1 MLNIHNIHST
11 SQRNEE
17 HSEHEREGMKVGRV
31 VATRQQQHLCDNAV
45 KDFLRD
51 LNALLLRC
59 LSLSLSLSLM
69 LPYIWFWYF
78 LLVFFASC
86 YFSST
91 PNMCAT
97 HGRPW
102 KFHCEHYF
110 NYPVGVRAMHN
121 KLSGKPSRQDESG
134 ARGSSGIRP
143 GTHPVI

>member
-11 SQRNEE
+11 SQRHEK
-17 HSEHEREGMKVGRV
+17 HSEQEREGMKVGREV
-31 VATRQQQHLCDNAV
+31 WNGTTFVWQRSQGFSARFECFAFEVSLPLPLSYVALHMV
-45 KDFLRD
+45 
-51 LNALLLRC
+51 
-59 LSLSLSLSLM
+59 
-69 LPYIWFWYF
+69 
-78 LLVFFASC
+78 LVFVAGIFFASC

-134 ARGSSGIRP
+134 ARGSSGVRP

>member
-11 SQRNEE
+11 SQRHEK
-17 HSEHEREGMKVGRV
+17 HSEQEREGKKVGRV
-31 VATRQQQHLCDNAV
+31 VATRHNICVTTQSRIFCEIWMLCFWGV
-45 KDFLRD
+45 
-51 LNALLLRC
+51 
-59 LSLSLSLSLM
+59 SVSLSLSLM
-69 LPYIWFWYF
+69 LPYIWFWYL
-78 LLVFFASC
+78 LLVFFFASC

-110 NYPVGVRAMHN
+110 NYAVGVRAMHN

-134 ARGSSGIRP
+134 ARGSCGVRP